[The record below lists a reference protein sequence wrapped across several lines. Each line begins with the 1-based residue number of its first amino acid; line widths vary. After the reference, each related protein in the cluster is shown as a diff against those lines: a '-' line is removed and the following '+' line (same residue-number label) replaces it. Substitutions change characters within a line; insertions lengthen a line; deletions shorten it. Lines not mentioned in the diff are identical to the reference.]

1 MVIYMPRALVASF
14 GFDER
19 FVVRAIIRH
28 GIGVGDLLLLI
39 TSTSTEKTLTAYNYV
54 KDLASKVGAQVELL
68 QLGDKVYSFPDLVTE
83 LKRILL
89 ELLKSYD
96 GITILL
102 SGGMRVLVLGLYTA
116 ALLIPQNV
124 KERISLEIDTE
135 DRGIHIAIP
144 NELLYILTPPDLGA
158 RINVLR
164 AVVESPGLTIEELS
178 QKLGKDE
185 STIRRQIQTLA
196 KLKLITIE
204 GSRPQRIKP
213 TQIAKTLLS

>member
-178 QKLGKDE
+178 QRLGKDE

>member
-1 MVIYMPRALVASF
+1 M
-14 GFDER
+14 
-19 FVVRAIIRH
+19 
-28 GIGVGDLLLLI
+28 
-39 TSTSTEKTLTAYNYV
+39 
-54 KDLASKVGAQVELL
+54 
-68 QLGDKVYSFPDLVTE
+68 
-83 LKRILL
+83 
-89 ELLKSYD
+89 
-96 GITILL
+96 
-102 SGGMRVLVLGLYTA
+102 LVLGLYTA

-135 DRGIHIAIP
+135 DRGVHIAIP

-158 RINVLR
+158 RINVLK

-178 QKLGKDE
+178 QRLGKDE

>member
-1 MVIYMPRALVASF
+1 MPRALVASF

-135 DRGIHIAIP
+135 DRGVHIAIP

>member
-1 MVIYMPRALVASF
+1 MPRALVASF

-83 LKRILL
+83 LKKILL

-135 DRGIHIAIP
+135 DRGVHIAIP

-178 QKLGKDE
+178 QRLGKDE